1 MKNILLTVSYD
12 GTDFSGWQRQE
23 RAEDKIR
30 ERTVQGEIEAA
41 LSRLLKS
48 DIILYGSGRTDS
60 GVHAL
65 AQKANFFSPVDSF
78 PEKNYVR
85 ALNAILPGDIRI
97 LNSVEVKNDFSARK
111 NATSRI
117 YRYFI
122 FTGNAPS
129 AALSRF
135 SWHYPYSASLSNLNE
150 MAKCL
155 KGEMD
160 FASFS
165 ASGDES
171 VSTKRYIDDARFFF
185 QEGFP
190 GGEELLVFQIEGN
203 AFLWKMVRTITGT
216 LLSLDRNGKDFRDFM
231 KIIEKKDRKAAGI
244 TAPPTG
250 LFLYD
255 IKFDGTR
262 RHA

>member
-23 RAEDKIR
+23 RPEDKIR

-97 LNSVEVKNDFSARK
+97 LDSVEVKNDFSARK

-135 SWHYPYSASLSNLNE
+135 SWHYPYIASLSNLNA

-231 KIIEKKDRKAAGI
+231 EIIEKKDRKSAGI

-255 IKFDGTR
+255 IKFDGIR
-262 RHA
+262 RHS

>member
-23 RAEDKIR
+23 RPEDKIR

-97 LNSVEVKNDFSARK
+97 LDSVEVKNDFSARK

-135 SWHYPYSASLSNLNE
+135 SWHYPYIASLSNLNA

-165 ASGDES
+165 AS
-171 VSTKRYIDDARFFF
+171 
-185 QEGFP
+185 
-190 GGEELLVFQIEGN
+190 GEELLVFQIEGN

-231 KIIEKKDRKAAGI
+231 EIIEKKDRKSAGI

-255 IKFDGTR
+255 IKFDGIR
-262 RHA
+262 RHS

>member
-97 LNSVEVKNDFSARK
+97 LDSVEVKNDFSARK

-135 SWHYPYSASLSNLNE
+135 SWHYPYSASL
-150 MAKCL
+150 
-155 KGEMD
+155 D

-216 LLSLDRNGKDFRDFM
+216 LLSLDRNGKDFRDLM
-231 KIIEKKDRKAAGI
+231 EIIEKKDRKAAGI